1 MNAFWAAD
9 ENILRETGADLDA
22 STRRVDNASLDNIV
36 FGLVRVNDGKN
47 DDEQTVTAADPVRG
61 RGCPTG
67 HRLELDSNR
76 PITVKPRGRVV
87 KPIGPLRV
95 VT

>member
-1 MNAFWAAD
+1 MRLNTFFPGLNAFCAAD

-47 DDEQTVTAADPVRG
+47 DDEQSQSVDAGVHGSPARTRF
-61 RGCPTG
+61 
-67 HRLELDSNR
+67 
-76 PITVKPRGRVV
+76 K
-87 KPIGPLRV
+87 
-95 VT
+95 